1 MILAKVSIFLQYSR
15 VFQTK
20 KMRIL
25 CRIIIATLAIYGLWA
40 VLGALLRCTPEAKSW
55 NPNFAGH
62 CLKNEILW
70 FINAGVYI
78 VVDLAIIVIPI
89 PASFAL
95 YLSLR
100 QKIALSVMFALG
112 GLYVETLFLVL
123 KHSNS
128 AVTVSLLSAS
138 SACRV

>member
-1 MILAKVSIFLQYSR
+1 MILAKVSTFLQYSR

-20 KMRIL
+20 KMRVL
-25 CRIIIATLAIYGLWA
+25 CRIIIAILAMYGLWA
-40 VLGALLRCTPEAKSW
+40 VLVALLRCIPEAKSW
-55 NPNFAGH
+55 NPNLAGH

-100 QKIALSVMFALG
+100 QKIALSVMFGLG
-112 GLYVETLFLVL
+112 GLYVDTF
-123 KHSNS
+123 
-128 AVTVSLLSAS
+128 S
-138 SACRV
+138 SWC